1 MLGAN
6 PSRNSAPKPYSQLQ
20 LHASVTSPNP
30 IHSVQ
35 MTYTSAGIFE
45 EIMKI
50 KIKTL

>member
-1 MLGAN
+1 MLRAN
-6 PSRNSAPKPYSQLQ
+6 PSRNSAPKPYSQ

-50 KIKTL
+50 KIKTQ